1 MPQEDRNKFY
11 NASKYYLVDIFN
23 GEPKISN
30 VHLEKIM
37 DSKYHLHN
45 RMEVKVVS
53 TTKDIDESTNKEVI
67 KTITKS
73 GFIKSSEYQYMDDLD
88 IINSE
93 VAALLGINASKIFR
107 LITNDNVQ
115 GTITLSVLEDDYEL
129 IGRDYLMKRAVKLAR
144 EGRLEDSSW
153 LDYILS
159 LSKNDKNT
167 LITDRNT
174 ISNIIRL
181 PLHVLQA
188 NFQNNDDKLIKNYVL
203 MILFDYITGE
213 NLRNLDTYSILF
225 NPKNRKVVMA
235 PIYDFNN
242 TINTCEYFMLNGY
255 YLDRKVLID
264 VLFNEYYLYI
274 KDITRGLDENIN
286 AYKKSLSLI
295 IKSNTKEEYAS
306 RIREIIY
313 KNLDNVLG
321 LEHEMRLDFGESRI
335 DMALTQT
342 SINLNAVNRNQTV
355 RDKYEKLVKKE
366 IKVPQEIKE
375 QEEEL
380 VKISVEE
387 SKQEKEN
394 KGLNIF
400 LFILIMVVVCLIGV
414 GIAFLIYKSMLY

>member
-1 MPQEDRNKFY
+1 
-11 NASKYYLVDIFN
+11 
-23 GEPKISN
+23 
-30 VHLEKIM
+30 
-37 DSKYHLHN
+37 
-45 RMEVKVVS
+45 
-53 TTKDIDESTNKEVI
+53 
-67 KTITKS
+67 
-73 GFIKSSEYQYMDDLD
+73 
-88 IINSE
+88 
-93 VAALLGINASKIFR
+93 
-107 LITNDNVQ
+107 
-115 GTITLSVLEDDYEL
+115 
-129 IGRDYLMKRAVKLAR
+129 
-144 EGRLEDSSW
+144 
-153 LDYILS
+153 
-159 LSKNDKNT
+159 
-167 LITDRNT
+167 
-174 ISNIIRL
+174 
-181 PLHVLQA
+181 
-188 NFQNNDDKLIKNYVL
+188 
-203 MILFDYITGE
+203 
-213 NLRNLDTYSILF
+213 
-225 NPKNRKVVMA
+225 MA

-264 VLFNEYYLYI
+264 VLFSEYYLYI

-295 IKSNTKEEYAS
+295 IKSNTKEEYSS

-366 IKVPQEIKE
+366 IKIPQEIKE

-400 LFILIMVVVCLIGV
+400 LFIIIMIVVCLIGV

>member
-1 MPQEDRNKFY
+1 
-11 NASKYYLVDIFN
+11 
-23 GEPKISN
+23 
-30 VHLEKIM
+30 
-37 DSKYHLHN
+37 
-45 RMEVKVVS
+45 
-53 TTKDIDESTNKEVI
+53 
-67 KTITKS
+67 
-73 GFIKSSEYQYMDDLD
+73 
-88 IINSE
+88 
-93 VAALLGINASKIFR
+93 
-107 LITNDNVQ
+107 
-115 GTITLSVLEDDYEL
+115 
-129 IGRDYLMKRAVKLAR
+129 
-144 EGRLEDSSW
+144 
-153 LDYILS
+153 
-159 LSKNDKNT
+159 
-167 LITDRNT
+167 
-174 ISNIIRL
+174 
-181 PLHVLQA
+181 
-188 NFQNNDDKLIKNYVL
+188 
-203 MILFDYITGE
+203 
-213 NLRNLDTYSILF
+213 
-225 NPKNRKVVMA
+225 MA

>member
-1 MPQEDRNKFY
+1 M
-11 NASKYYLVDIFN
+11 
-23 GEPKISN
+23 
-30 VHLEKIM
+30 
-37 DSKYHLHN
+37 
-45 RMEVKVVS
+45 
-53 TTKDIDESTNKEVI
+53 
-67 KTITKS
+67 
-73 GFIKSSEYQYMDDLD
+73 
-88 IINSE
+88 
-93 VAALLGINASKIFR
+93 
-107 LITNDNVQ
+107 
-115 GTITLSVLEDDYEL
+115 
-129 IGRDYLMKRAVKLAR
+129 
-144 EGRLEDSSW
+144 
-153 LDYILS
+153 
-159 LSKNDKNT
+159 
-167 LITDRNT
+167 
-174 ISNIIRL
+174 
-181 PLHVLQA
+181 
-188 NFQNNDDKLIKNYVL
+188 
-203 MILFDYITGE
+203 
-213 NLRNLDTYSILF
+213 
-225 NPKNRKVVMA
+225 
-235 PIYDFNN
+235 
-242 TINTCEYFMLNGY
+242 
-255 YLDRKVLID
+255 ID

-366 IKVPQEIKE
+366 IKIPQEIKE

-414 GIAFLIYKSMLY
+414 GIA